1 MTTIHA
7 GVATAAP
14 AWDPAPGS
22 AATASPPPAA
32 SGQVLARAIAATAMA
47 LGLAH
52 GWLLVVFPH
61 GLPITLLLA
70 AMVAACLKCA
80 HRAWGG
86 PQALSGLL
94 AMSAL
99 MAIVHT
105 FMALGFGGHQHG
117 VHGAATA
124 ATAASGAMLAIAAAE
139 LALVMLCSI
148 GMRRAFPSGRAA
160 RYLV

>member
-1 MTTIHA
+1 M
-7 GVATAAP
+7 
-14 AWDPAPGS
+14 
-22 AATASPPPAA
+22 
-32 SGQVLARAIAATAMA
+32 
-47 LGLAH
+47 
-52 GWLLVVFPH
+52 
-61 GLPITLLLA
+61 TLLLA

-80 HRAWGG
+80 HRAWGS
-86 PQALSGLL
+86 PQALPGLL
-94 AMSAL
+94 AMSAF

-117 VHGAATA
+117 GHEPATA

-148 GMRRAFPSGRAA
+148 GMRRTSSAGSPA

>member
-1 MTTIHA
+1 
-7 GVATAAP
+7 
-14 AWDPAPGS
+14 
-22 AATASPPPAA
+22 
-32 SGQVLARAIAATAMA
+32 MA

-61 GLPITLLLA
+61 GLPMTLLLA

-80 HRAWGG
+80 HRAWGS

-99 MAIVHT
+99 MSIVHT
-105 FMALGFGGHQHG
+105 FMALGLGGHQHG
-117 VHGAATA
+117 GHGPATA
-124 ATAASGAMLAIAAAE
+124 ATAASGAMLAIAGAE

-148 GMRRAFPSGRAA
+148 GMRRASPSGRAA